1 MLMLL
6 ADNQEITRAG
16 LTYLAEHMIGIEL
29 KCVEDKA
36 SLIEQLRLQEQCIV
50 VLDYTLFDINDV
62 EDLIIISQRFP
73 MVRWLLFS
81 EDLSRDFVSR
91 IMVVSQAFGIVMK
104 DSSLNEIRE
113 AISYAQQ
120 GRRYICQR
128 MAELLVAAPAKEEIL
143 HLTKTETEILRSIAL
158 GLTTKEIAEQRFASF
173 HTINTHRKNIFR
185 KLNVNNVHE
194 AIKYAL
200 RAGLIDSAEYFI

>member
-1 MLMLL
+1 MLMIL

-16 LTYLAEHMIGIEL
+16 LAHIAGQGMHVEL

-36 SLIEQLRLQEQCIV
+36 SLIEQLQGCEQCVV
-50 VLDYTLFDINDV
+50 VLDYTLFDIGDI
-62 EDLIIISQRFP
+62 DGLIIISQRFP
-73 MVRWLLFS
+73 EARWVLFS
-81 EDLSRDFVSR
+81 DDLSREFVSR
-91 IMVVSQAFGIVMK
+91 IVAVSHAFGIVTK
-104 DSSLNEIRE
+104 DSPVSEIRE
-113 AISYAQQ
+113 ALNYALQ

-128 MAELLVAAPAKEEIL
+128 MAELLVSAPVALEQVR
-143 HLTKTETEILRSIAL
+143 LTKTETEILRSIAL

-185 KLNVNNVHE
+185 KLEVNNVHE

-200 RAGLIDSAEYFI
+200 RAGLIDSADYFI

>member
-16 LTYLAEHMIGIEL
+16 LTYLAEHMMGIEL
-29 KCVEDKA
+29 KSVEDKA

-104 DSSLNEIRE
+104 DSPLNEIRE

-158 GLTTKEIAEQRFASF
+158 GLTTKEIAEQRYASF